1 MAEENVEVLRRLYAS
16 WERGDMRAFDVWDV
30 NVEVSWIGTETPGIA
45 GEYRGVDEL
54 SAAISR
60 YLEAL
65 ADLRIKAERI
75 VELDDGRVL
84 VLSRHT
90 ARGKTSGLDYELELG
105 DLFTLRDGKI
115 VRYVSYWDRV
125 EALTAAGLAG

>member
-1 MAEENVEVLRRLYAS
+1 VADENVEVLRRLYSS
-16 WERGDMRAFDVWDV
+16 WERGDMRPFDVWDDD
-30 NVEVSWIGTETPGIA
+30 VEVSWIGTDTPGIA

-54 SAAISR
+54 SGAMSR
-60 YLEAL
+60 YLDAL

-84 VLSRHT
+84 VLSAHT
-90 ARGKTSGLDYELELG
+90 ARGKTSGLGYELELG

-115 VRYVSYWDRV
+115 VRYVSYWDRA
-125 EALTAAGLAG
+125 EALRAAGLAE

>member
-1 MAEENVEVLRRLYAS
+1 MAEENVEILRRLYAS
-16 WERGDMRAFDVWDV
+16 WERGDMRTPDVWDV

-54 SAAISR
+54 SAAMSR
-60 YLEAL
+60 YLDAL

-75 VELDDGRVL
+75 VDLDEDRVL
-84 VLSRHT
+84 VLALHT
-90 ARGKTSGLDYELELG
+90 ARGKTSGLGYELEIG

-115 VRYVSYWDRV
+115 VRYVSYWDRA
-125 EALTAAGLAG
+125 EALGAAGLAE

>member
-1 MAEENVEVLRRLYAS
+1 VAEENVEVLRRLYAS